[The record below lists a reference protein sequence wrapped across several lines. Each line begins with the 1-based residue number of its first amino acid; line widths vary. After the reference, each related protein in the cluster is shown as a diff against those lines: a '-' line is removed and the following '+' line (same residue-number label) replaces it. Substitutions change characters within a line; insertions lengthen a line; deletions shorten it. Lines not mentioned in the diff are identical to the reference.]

1 MKVFLLCLLLL
12 VMTSEF
18 SRAED
23 GFIDVT
29 APAGGKLR
37 LSIDAATPIS
47 GPSAPELGRELREL
61 FTFDLG
67 LTGLFNVSAPAAG
80 TSGADLVLKTAYAL
94 KGTELTL
101 ECRIFD
107 AVLNRELTGKRYTG
121 PRKDLRRM
129 GHAFSDEVLRARTG
143 EKGAFTGKIAFVT
156 KLSGNKEISVMDYDG
171 RNVQRVTNN
180 GSINLNPD
188 FAPSGREI
196 IYTSYQKGN
205 PDLYRRELLTG
216 SEARISARPG
226 LNAMGAIAPDDS
238 RTALVLTK
246 DGNSEI
252 YLISREGKELARL
265 TRNPAIDVSPAWSPD
280 GSKLAFVSDRLGKP
294 QIFNMNAD
302 GTNVKRLTLNGAYN
316 VSPRWS
322 PNNDRIIYARKG
334 GNGFQLF
341 AINPD
346 GSHDV
351 QLTTRGSNE
360 HPRWSPDGRFIVFS
374 STRDGGQAIYLMRA
388 DGSGQ
393 TRVSRGKSVDTHPVW
408 SLAG

>member
-12 VMTSEF
+12 MMTSEI
-18 SRAED
+18 SRAEE

-29 APAGGKLR
+29 VPTGGKLR
-37 LSIDAATPIS
+37 LSIEAAIPLS
-47 GPSAPELGRELREL
+47 GPPAPELGRELREL
-61 FTFDLG
+61 FAFDLG
-67 LTGLFNVSAPAAG
+67 LTGLFKVAGSQVG
-80 TSGADLVLKTAYAL
+80 TSGTDLVLKTAYIVN
-94 KGTELTL
+94 GTGLTL

-107 AVLNRELTGKRYTG
+107 AVQNRELIGKRYTG
-121 PRKDLRRM
+121 TRKDLRWM

-143 EKGAFTGKIAFVT
+143 EKGPFTGEIAFVT

-196 IYTSYQKGN
+196 IYTSYKKGN
-205 PDLYRRELLTG
+205 PDLYRRELFTG
-216 SEARISARPG
+216 SETRISARPG

-246 DGNSEI
+246 DGNSQI
-252 YLISREGKELARL
+252 YLISGTGRELARL
-265 TRNPAIDVSPAWSPD
+265 TRNSAIDVSPAWSPD
-280 GSKLAFVSDRLGKP
+280 GTKLAFVSDRLGKP
-294 QIFNMNAD
+294 QIFSMKAD

-316 VSPRWS
+316 VTPRWS
-322 PNNDRIIYARKG
+322 PNNDRIVYARKG

-393 TRVSRGKSVDTHPVW
+393 TRVSRGKSVDSHPAW

>member
-1 MKVFLLCLLLL
+1 MRVFLLCLLLL
-12 VMTSEF
+12 LMTSEF
-18 SRAED
+18 TRAED

-37 LSIDAATPIS
+37 ISIEAATPIS
-47 GPSAPELGRELREL
+47 GPPSPELGRELREL
-61 FTFDLG
+61 FAFDLG
-67 LTGLFNVSAPAAG
+67 LTGIFKVSTPEAGAAG
-80 TSGADLVLKTAYAL
+80 SDLVLRTSYSL
-94 KGTELTL
+94 NGTELTL

-121 PRKDLRRM
+121 ARNDLRRM
-129 GHAFSDEVLRARTG
+129 GHAFSDEVLRARSG
-143 EKGAFTGKIAFVT
+143 EKGPFTGKIAFVSRF
-156 KLSGNKEISVMDYDG
+156 SGNKEISIMDYDG
-171 RNVQRVTNN
+171 RNVQRITNN

-196 IYTSYQKGN
+196 IYTSYKKGN
-205 PDLYRRELLTG
+205 PDLYRRELFTG

-246 DGNSEI
+246 DGNSQI
-252 YLISREGKELARL
+252 YLISETGKELARL
-265 TRNPAIDVSPAWSPD
+265 TRNSAIDVSPAWSPD
-280 GSKLAFVSDRLGKP
+280 GAKLAFVSDRLGKP
-294 QIFNMNAD
+294 QIFSMKAD

-316 VSPRWS
+316 VTPRWS
-322 PNNDRIIYARKG
+322 PNNDRIVYARKR
-334 GNGFQLF
+334 GNGFQIF
-341 AINPD
+341 AINLD

-393 TRVSRGKSVDTHPVW
+393 TRISRGKSVDSHPVW

>member
-1 MKVFLLCLLLL
+1 MMKIFLLILLLS
-12 VMTSEF
+12 VMTSGR
-18 SRAED
+18 SRADD

-29 APAGGKLR
+29 ASNGGKLR
-37 LSIDAATPIS
+37 LAIDAATPLS
-47 GPSAPELGRELREL
+47 GPLVPELGRELRGL
-61 FTFDLG
+61 FAFDLG
-67 LTGLFNVSAPAAG
+67 LTGLFKVSAPEVG
-80 TSGADLVLKTAYAL
+80 IVGADLVLKTAYAL
-94 KGTELTL
+94 NGTKLTL

-121 PRKDLRRM
+121 TRKDLRRM

-143 EKGAFTGKIAFVT
+143 EKGPFTGMIAFVT
-156 KLSGNKEISVMDYDG
+156 RLSGNKEISVMDYDG
-171 RNVQRVTNN
+171 RNVQRITNN
-180 GSINLNPD
+180 GSI
-188 FAPSGREI
+188 
-196 IYTSYQKGN
+196 IYTSYKKGN
-205 PDLYRRELLTG
+205 PDLYRRELFTG
-216 SEARISARPG
+216 AEARISARPG
-226 LNAMGAIAPDDS
+226 LNAMGTLAPDAS
-238 RTALVLTK
+238 RIALVLTK

-252 YLISREGKELARL
+252 YLISRDGMELARL
-265 TRNPAIDVSPAWSPD
+265 TRNPAIEVSPAWSPD
-280 GSKLAFVSDRLGKP
+280 GTKLAFVSDRLGKP

-302 GTNVKRLTLNGAYN
+302 GTNVKRLTLNGTYN

-322 PNNDRIIYARKG
+322 PSNDRIVYARKG
-334 GNGFQLF
+334 GSGFQIF

-360 HPRWSPDGRFIVFS
+360 HPHWSPDGRFIVFS
-374 STRDGGQAIYLMRA
+374 STRDGGQTIYLMRA